1 MALGMYVAYNVAAAA
16 ASVPAGRAADRL
28 GQRGPVL
35 VLTVGVA
42 GFAAAYAL
50 LAIPSPGLW
59 ALVVPFLLA
68 GAGIGAV
75 ETAQH
80 AAIAAL
86 APPQLRGSAFGVL
99 ATVQSLGNLAA
110 SAAAGL
116 LWTGRLAHSR
126 VWLPDRMD
134 AARDGRAAAGGAP
147 GHAPTVPVQP
157 TGQRRPLARLGERI
171 PPSRNMLGELQGNGV
186 VRLQS
191 VSERQSQ
198 TECRRCRS

>member
-1 MALGMYVAYNVAAAA
+1 M
-16 ASVPAGRAADRL
+16 PAGRAADRL

-116 LWTGRLAHSR
+116 LWTAVSPTAAFGYLIGWMLLAMAGLLL
-126 VWLPDRMD
+126 V
-134 AARDGRAAAGGAP
+134 ARPRR
-147 GHAPTVPVQP
+147 HA
-157 TGQRRPLARLGERI
+157 
-171 PPSRNMLGELQGNGV
+171 
-186 VRLQS
+186 
-191 VSERQSQ
+191 
-198 TECRRCRS
+198 